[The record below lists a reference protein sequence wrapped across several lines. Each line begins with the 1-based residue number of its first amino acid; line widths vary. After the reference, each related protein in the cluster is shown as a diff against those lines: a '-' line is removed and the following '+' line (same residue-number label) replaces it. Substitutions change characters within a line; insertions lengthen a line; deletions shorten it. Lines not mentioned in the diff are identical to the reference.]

1 MGVLVKILSGKK
13 LTIVKIGPNAKTII
27 MGTKKYHLIIKK
39 PKTNIACQ
47 ERMPKRIK
55 NGTGVP
61 DPCKSLADLKRKTP
75 KHQLRY
81 KIII

>member
-1 MGVLVKILSGKK
+1 MGKK

-55 NGTGVP
+55 NGTGVLP
-61 DPCKSLADLKRKTP
+61 QCKSLAVLKKEAP
-75 KHQLRY
+75 KHQLIY

>member
-47 ERMPKRIK
+47 EVIPKMIK

-61 DPCKSLADLKRKTP
+61 DPYIPLVVLKKARIKI
-75 KHQLRY
+75 KAVY
-81 KIII
+81 K

>member
-47 ERMPKRIK
+47 ETMPKRIK

-61 DPCKSLADLKRKTP
+61 DPYIPLVVLKKETP
-75 KHQLRY
+75 KHQLKY

>member
-13 LTIVKIGPNAKTII
+13 LTTVSIGPNAKIII
-27 MGTKKYHLIIKK
+27 MGIKKYHLIIKK
-39 PKTNIACQ
+39 PKTNIVCQ

-61 DPCKSLADLKRKTP
+61 DLCIPLAVLKKEEP